1 MPVIGRRVVA
11 GVVVAVGAAAL
22 VVLPGL
28 GNEPVPSG
36 PSTSLERL
44 LDSDERAEAGRP
56 TLETVQ
62 GLAAELSDTSGDQP
76 IDPDRVSAVVTSP
89 GPYEV
94 LGQLQIPAIGLDA
107 EVGNGVDPDTLVLG
121 PGHWPGT
128 PVPGQV
134 GNAVLS
140 GHRTTHT
147 APFRD
152 LDELTEGDEITV
164 STRAGVTTTY
174 VVTEVLVVPVEE
186 YTGEVLAQ
194 PEDPSTRELTL
205 FACHP
210 EGSLTHRIIVH
221 AQAPPA

>member
-1 MPVIGRRVVA
+1 VTGRRVVA
-11 GVVVAVGAAAL
+11 GVAVAVGAVAL

-28 GNEPVPSG
+28 GDDPLTSG
-36 PSTSLERL
+36 PGSLERL
-44 LDSDERAEAGRP
+44 LDSHESSGAQRP

-76 IDPDRVSAVVTSP
+76 IDPDRVSAVMTSP
-89 GPYEV
+89 GPYAV
-94 LGQLQIPAIGLDA
+94 LAQLQIPAIGLDV
-107 EVGNGVDPDTLVLG
+107 EVGNGVDPDTLALG

-128 PVPGQV
+128 PVPGRV

-140 GHRTTHT
+140 GHRTTHS
-147 APFRD
+147 APFRE
-152 LDELTEGDEITV
+152 LDELTAGDEITV
-164 STRAGVTTTY
+164 STQPGVTTTY

-186 YTGEVLAQ
+186 YTSEVLAQ
-194 PEDPSTRELTL
+194 PEDGSVRELTL

-210 EGSLTHRIIVH
+210 EGSLSHRIVVR

>member
-1 MPVIGRRVVA
+1 M
-11 GVVVAVGAAAL
+11 
-22 VVLPGL
+22 LPGL
-28 GNEPVPSG
+28 VDDPPRSG
-36 PSTSLERL
+36 PGTSLERL
-44 LDSDERAEAGRP
+44 LDSDESTGPQRQRP

-94 LGQLQIPAIGLDA
+94 LGQLQIPAVGLDA

-134 GNAVLS
+134 GNAVIS

-152 LDELTEGDEITV
+152 LDELSEGDEITV
-164 STRAGVTTTY
+164 STQSGVRTTY
-174 VVTEVLVVPVEE
+174 VVTEVFVVSVEE

-210 EGSLTHRIIVH
+210 EGSLTHRIVVH
-221 AQAPPA
+221 AQVPPA